1 MKRSS
6 RLAKLKQRNQSEPR
20 SGHQKNGKSGL
31 PRWALLALGPLL
43 VGGGTL
49 AVFHFFIWNKVPPE
63 LVGKWEVQGGPLS
76 GGTFEFSRDGTLKM
90 RHMSQGKD
98 VALDGRVT
106 VEGKALLITTQNPQT
121 RVEKTQ
127 RSMIQELTATS
138 LILELEK
145 GDVLKMVRRK

>member
-6 RLAKLKQRNQSEPR
+6 RLAKLKQRKQSEPR
-20 SGHQKNGKSGL
+20 SGHHKNGKSGL
-31 PRWALLALGPLL
+31 PRWAWVGLFLLLA
-43 VGGGTL
+43 GGGTL
-49 AVFHFFIWNKVPPE
+49 AVSYFLIWNKLPPE

-90 RHMSQGKD
+90 RHLSQGKD

-106 VEGKALLITTQNPQT
+106 VEGKALLLTTQNPQT
-121 RVEKTQ
+121 RVEKTH
-127 RSMIQELTATS
+127 RSMIQELTATT